1 MTPEQCQ
8 KVKDKFKR
16 EGRTI
21 ATFARQHGFP
31 PNKVHQ
37 VLNGQLKGN
46 YGQAHDIAKALGL
59 K

>member
-1 MTPEQCQ
+1 MTPEQLQ

-16 EGRTI
+16 EGQKI
-21 ATFARQHGFP
+21 SDFARSHGFA

-46 YGQAHDIAKALGL
+46 YGQAHEIAKALGL